1 MFQLLLQNKSVN
13 LWRKIVKG
21 CGKKLRMLKTKY
33 SFWIILFLSIVL
45 TSCGSRKYTVKND
58 TKASKAADAMSNL
71 KSKQLYKFITDW
83 TGVKYRFG
91 GLDKSGIDCSG
102 FAYLL
107 EKEIYGVTLP
117 RISRDQANFVK
128 RKNIDDLKEGDL
140 VFFSFGGN
148 NVDHVGIYLNN
159 GFFVHASTNRGVIV
173 DDLNLPAYQ
182 RVLVKSGSVN

>member
-1 MFQLLLQNKSVN
+1 M
-13 LWRKIVKG
+13 
-21 CGKKLRMLKTKY
+21 MKTKY
-33 SFWIILFLSIVL
+33 SFGLILMLSLLI
-45 TSCGSRKYTVKND
+45 TACGSRKYTVKSD

-102 FAYLL
+102 FAFLL
-107 EKEIYGVTLP
+107 EKEIYGITLP
-117 RISRDQANFVK
+117 RISRDQASVVK
-128 RKNIDDLKEGDL
+128 NKNIDNLKEGDL
-140 VFFSFGGN
+140 VFFSFGGS
-148 NVDHVGIYLNN
+148 NVDHVGVYLNN

-182 RVLVKSGSVN
+182 KVLVKSGSVK

>member
-1 MFQLLLQNKSVN
+1 MEKTLN
-13 LWRKIVKG
+13 
-21 CGKKLRMLKTKY
+21 LKTY
-33 SFWIILFLSIVL
+33 IFGFLAVLVFLS
-45 TSCGSRKYTVKND
+45 SCSSRKYTVKSE
-58 TKASKAADAMSNL
+58 TKAAKAADAMSNL

-91 GLDKSGIDCSG
+91 GLDKNGIDCSG
-102 FAYLL
+102 FAFLL
-107 EKEIYGVTLP
+107 EKEIYGITLP
-117 RISRDQANFVK
+117 RISRDQAKVVNKKSVD
-128 RKNIDDLKEGDL
+128 NLKEGDL

-148 NVDHVGIYLNN
+148 DVDHVGVYLNN

>member
-1 MFQLLLQNKSVN
+1 MT
-13 LWRKIVKG
+13 
-21 CGKKLRMLKTKY
+21 KTKNY
-33 SFWIILFLSIVL
+33 FFLILVLSIII
-45 TSCGSRKYTVKND
+45 TSCGSRKYTVRSD
-58 TKASKAADAMSNL
+58 TKASKAADAMSSL

-91 GLDKSGIDCSG
+91 GLDKNGIDCSG
-102 FAYLL
+102 FTYLL
-107 EKEIYGVTLP
+107 QKEIYGVTLP
-117 RISRDQANFVK
+117 RISRDQANVVK

-148 NVDHVGIYLNN
+148 NVDHVGVYLNN

-173 DDLNLPAYQ
+173 DDLSLPAYQ

>member
-1 MFQLLLQNKSVN
+1 
-13 LWRKIVKG
+13 
-21 CGKKLRMLKTKY
+21 MLKTKY
-33 SFWIILFLSIVL
+33 SFWLILVLSIIL
-45 TSCGSRKYTVKND
+45 TSCGSRKYTVKSD

-128 RKNIDDLKEGDL
+128 RKSVDDLKEGDL

>member
-1 MFQLLLQNKSVN
+1 M
-13 LWRKIVKG
+13 
-21 CGKKLRMLKTKY
+21 KKKY
-33 SFWIILFLSIVL
+33 SFWLILILSLVI
-45 TSCGSRKYTVKND
+45 TSCGSRKYTVKSD
-58 TKASKAADAMSNL
+58 TKAAKAADAMANL

-102 FAYLL
+102 FAFLL
-107 EKEIYGVTLP
+107 EKEIYGITMP
-117 RISRDQANFVK
+117 RISRDQASVVK
-128 RKNIDDLKEGDL
+128 NKNINNLKEGDL

-148 NVDHVGIYLNN
+148 NVDHVGVYLNN

>member
-1 MFQLLLQNKSVN
+1 MLSLL
-13 LWRKIVKG
+13 I
-21 CGKKLRMLKTKY
+21 TA
-33 SFWIILFLSIVL
+33 
-45 TSCGSRKYTVKND
+45 CGSRKYTVKSD

-102 FAYLL
+102 FAFLL
-107 EKEIYGVTLP
+107 EKEIYGITLP
-117 RISRDQANFVK
+117 RISRDQASVVK
-128 RKNIDDLKEGDL
+128 NKNIDNLKEGDL
-140 VFFSFGGN
+140 VFFSFGGS
-148 NVDHVGIYLNN
+148 NVDHVGVYLNN

-182 RVLVKSGSVN
+182 KVLVKSGSVK